1 MATFWVTY
9 EGTRFPI
16 RRGETMIGRSAYC
29 TIVVSDSSVSREHAS
44 LRLVD
49 GVLLLSDLGS
59 RNGTSVNGAAVKGPR
74 PVAAGDSIVLGSA
87 VLYIEASEDDR
98 RSRRSTGNLL
108 DGPEDPTTQ
117 STTTTVELAH
127 RLVGQLQATSA
138 NDKQLKLIRDVID
151 SVADSVG
158 TGYQL
163 RESDGPKL
171 AKATEYI
178 VRCSGDPAVQQWR
191 EGVLRKL
198 GIDK

>member
-1 MATFWVTY
+1 MASFWVTY
-9 EGTRFPI
+9 EGTRFPV

-49 GVLLLSDLGS
+49 GVLLLTDLGS
-59 RNGTSVNGAAVKGPR
+59 RNGTFVNGAVVQGTR

-87 VLYIEASEDDR
+87 VLRIEATEEDR

-108 DGPEDPTTQ
+108 EGPEDPTTQ

-127 RLVGQLQATSA
+127 RLVEQLQATGASP
-138 NDKQLKLIRDVID
+138 KQLKLIRDVVD
-151 SVADSVG
+151 SVADAVG
-158 TGYQL
+158 TGYKL

-171 AKATEYI
+171 AGATAY
-178 VRCSGDPAVQQWR
+178 VVQVTRDPEVEQWR
-191 EGVLRKL
+191 TEVLRKL
-198 GIDK
+198 GIAE